1 VQWDDWIKSK
11 IEKFTQMILITEK
24 SRSISRVKDVIFQ
37 RDRIIKVSLAKRS
50 KRNVVYR
57 MLIQLSG
64 RSGRYSVCLLRLLFG
79 MP

>member
-1 VQWDDWIKSK
+1 MSEIRKIHADDTDYR
-11 IEKFTQMILITEK
+11 EITNVG
-24 SRSISRVKDVIFQ
+24 RAKDVIFQ
-37 RDRIIKVSLAKRS
+37 RDRIIKVSLARRS